1 MKTAQ
6 ITPDEITAVISALS
20 DFASSYEQKD
30 EKISDSDWLL
40 SKLKA
45 SLPDKDS
52 DSIKQICDAIIS
64 GLSHY
69 EEVKSS
75 LNAAHSKGISR

>member
-6 ITPDEITAVISALS
+6 ITPDEITAVISDLS

-30 EKISDSDWLL
+30 EKIFDSDWLL
-40 SKLKA
+40 SKLTA

-52 DSIKQICDAIIS
+52 TA
-64 GLSHY
+64 
-69 EEVKSS
+69 
-75 LNAAHSKGISR
+75 